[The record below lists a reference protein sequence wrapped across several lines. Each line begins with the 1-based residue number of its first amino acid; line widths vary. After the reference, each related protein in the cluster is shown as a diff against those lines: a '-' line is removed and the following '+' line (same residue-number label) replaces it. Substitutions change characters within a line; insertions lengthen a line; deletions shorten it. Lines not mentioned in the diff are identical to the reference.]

1 MSWIKKRLFITSM
14 IALVAMLIIGGLSFS
29 NIIYLHRI
37 TEELVEETTT
47 NTNILQAETAHV
59 GLS

>member
-1 MSWIKKRLFITSM
+1 MSWIKASLLLL
-14 IALVAMLIIGGLSFS
+14 IALVLCLSWGLSFS

-47 NTNILQAETAHV
+47 NTNMYKLKLPMWS
-59 GLS
+59 LS